1 MRHLPLP
8 FLTLLAVTSHAVLAD
23 TEVQEGGL
31 SGSAGA
37 PEEHVIRLHQ
47 FDPQD
52 GSRTLQMVEMEFFTG
67 LFAEAVTSGEPGWV
81 TIQASLDADYSY
93 ADGTPIAETATLVQD
108 ELDNSDGPLAISY
121 LDEDIATVSL
131 ESPRSLAPWIG
142 TGEIELGAVVLM
154 LLEESPEGLLWE
166 FLASGVVQYRV
177 VYHFDPAPP
186 CPTDLD
192 GDGITGGADLGAFMS
207 FWGGCDACAADF
219 NDDGRVDGVDLGAM
233 FAAWGPCG

>member
-1 MRHLPLP
+1 MRHLLS
-8 FLTLLAVTSHAVLAD
+8 LSLLALANHAVLAD

-52 GSRTLQMVEMEFFTG
+52 GARTLQMVEMEFFTG

-81 TIQASLDADYSY
+81 TIRASLDADYAY
-93 ADGTPIAETATLVQD
+93 ADGTPIAGTATLIQD
-108 ELDNSDGPLAISY
+108 QLDNSDGPLAISY
-121 LDEDIATVSL
+121 LEEDIATVVL
-131 ESPRSLAPWIG
+131 DSPRAMSPWIG
-142 TGEIELGAVVLM
+142 TGDIEVGAMVLM

-166 FLASGVVQYRV
+166 FFASGVVQYRI
-177 VYHFDPAPP
+177 VYHFETAPP

-192 GDGITGGADLGAFMS
+192 GDGTTGGADLGAFMS
-207 FWGGCDACAADF
+207 VWGDCDTCAADF
-219 NDDGRVDGVDLGAM
+219 NGDGRVDGVDLGAM
-233 FAAWGPCG
+233 FAAWGPCDQG